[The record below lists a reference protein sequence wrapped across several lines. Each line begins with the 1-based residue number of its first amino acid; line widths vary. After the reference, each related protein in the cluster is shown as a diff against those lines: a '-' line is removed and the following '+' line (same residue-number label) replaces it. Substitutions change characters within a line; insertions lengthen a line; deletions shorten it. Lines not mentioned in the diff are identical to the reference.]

1 MVKSFWI
8 LLNQIDFCHCG
19 SLWVILGH
27 LNVVSITLGCY
38 KINGRYIGSTAQ
50 MKVIPITRCQIRGTR
65 ISTRSTRFKQAKI
78 FSFWRIWIISQWLR
92 KSQGWSLL
100 GDLPATSISTWTRWV
115 KHSCLNN
122 NNKSKVFMFARWW
135 PNALFPS
142 RQSSTPWNSLTRTF
156 EVCVGADDESRSVSY
171 VLLNIFELDE

>member
-135 PNALFPS
+135 PNKLLPT